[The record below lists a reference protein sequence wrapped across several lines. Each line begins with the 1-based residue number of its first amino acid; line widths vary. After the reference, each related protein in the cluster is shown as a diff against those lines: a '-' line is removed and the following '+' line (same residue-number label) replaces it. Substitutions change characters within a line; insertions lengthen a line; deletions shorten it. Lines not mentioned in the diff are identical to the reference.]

1 MLLDGYKTPFGIY
14 TLCEDKSLVINQI
27 NGAEELP
34 LCLYVQEESPVVDN
48 VELTFNGSADFI
60 GQWQLFDVE
69 TEISVDL
76 YDGSCVQVEMPV
88 NGGIRY
94 LLRRKLPEGGS
105 SPTTNLFQVWSADGI
120 LTLSAPNGLDRL
132 YLTDMAGRVILEK
145 KEMDNM
151 LQINL
156 QSGVYLIYG
165 SLGDVV
171 YTKPII
177 VR

>member
-1 MLLDGYKTPFGIY
+1 M
-14 TLCEDKSLVINQI
+14 
-27 NGAEELP
+27 NGAEEIP
-34 LCLYVQEESPVVDN
+34 LCLYVQPESSLVDY
-48 VELTFNGSADFI
+48 VELTFNGSADFLS
-60 GQWQLFDVE
+60 QWQLYDVA
-69 TEISVDL
+69 TDFSVDL
-76 YDGSCVQVEMPV
+76 YDGCSLQAEMPV

-94 LLRRKLPEGGS
+94 LLKRKSQEGGS
-105 SPTTNLFQVWSADGI
+105 SPTTELFQVWNENGQ
-120 LTLSAPNGLDRL
+120 LLLSAPKGLDRL
-132 YLTDMAGRVILEK
+132 FLTDMAGRVILEK
-145 KEMDNM
+145 KGMDDM